1 MSTRL
6 PVRGQEPVEFASEPG
21 NYPEDLRGQID
32 FELDG
37 KLVTLS
43 LRIGLRRASMQ
54 ASPDRRGVLLWDRPL
69 FSGRL
74 LCYYFQTSPEFMN
87 LNMLI

>member
-6 PVRGQEPVEFASEPG
+6 PACSGKEPGEFASEPG
-21 NYPEDLRGQID
+21 NYPEELRGQIE

-43 LRIGLRRASMQ
+43 LGIDLRRASMQ
-54 ASPDRRGVLLWDRPL
+54 ARPDRRGVVLWDRPL

-74 LCYYFQTSPEFMN
+74 LCYHFQTSPEFMN
-87 LNMLI
+87 